1 MTSKVKTENFLSEIL
16 KVIQTAKG
24 GKQAYRDC
32 IQKALEMFVSEY
44 NGKLT
49 YNTTPFKEIVLTV
62 GKDIRD
68 LRNWLFTYTNM
79 TKVYSDLL
87 HFETTE
93 YEVSKDG
100 KKLYKLKFKDEYKG
114 QLWYSIETDKK
125 AVKELTNDTFAS
137 SMKSLYKKY
146 TNSFVDYDEKT
157 TAIMQ
162 AIKTAYNLD

>member
-1 MTSKVKTENFLSEIL
+1 MTSKVKSENFLSELL

-24 GKQAYRDC
+24 GKQAYRDS
-32 IQKALEMFVSEY
+32 IQTALEMFVTEY
-44 NGKLT
+44 NGKLS

-79 TKVYSDLL
+79 TKVFADLL

-93 YEVSKDG
+93 YEVGKDG

>member
-1 MTSKVKTENFLSEIL
+1 MTSKVKPENFLSELL

-24 GKQAYRDC
+24 GKQAYRDS
-32 IQKALEMFVSEY
+32 IQTALEMFVTEY
-44 NGKLT
+44 NGKLS

-79 TKVYSDLL
+79 TKVFADLL

-93 YEVSKDG
+93 YEVGKDG